1 MHQGMAFKNKNFKYH
16 QYQVICFR
24 IFIGGISS
32 QALNDMIQY
41 FYTGILKINQDNV
54 YDLLEGADILL
65 LEQVTCLIIADFVL
79 DIF

>member
-1 MHQGMAFKNKNFKYH
+1 MPFNNQFFEYHYH
-16 QYQVICFR
+16 QTIHFR
-24 IFIGGISS
+24 IYVGGISS

-54 YDLLEGADILL
+54 YDLLEAADILL
-65 LEQVTCLIIADFVL
+65 LEQVTCLNIDDIVL